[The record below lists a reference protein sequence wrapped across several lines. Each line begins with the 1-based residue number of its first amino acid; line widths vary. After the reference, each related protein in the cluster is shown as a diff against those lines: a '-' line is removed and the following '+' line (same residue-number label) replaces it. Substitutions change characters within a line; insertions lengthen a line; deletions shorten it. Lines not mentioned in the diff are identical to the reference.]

1 MSDVMEPARAK
12 RHRDSFDSLDPLTD
26 LDPAL
31 LAETDFPR
39 SLPVDVARR
48 VRDADALGESAE
60 FEVRRTKTRAG
71 HRDTGVSDA
80 PPMPESMR
88 ASQAHAQARAQTDSA
103 PESASAGARP
113 SYRVLI
119 KIINV
124 ETLLK
129 VVKVTA
135 SRGKSMRVTFLT
147 SERERVPVGI
157 RMIAVDDLPATVA
170 VNSHFECSVR
180 AGVDASGRRIDLAS
194 EVWDLDSQLFVRVLE
209 DTCMSNTSLR
219 IALNPEADTLLVE
232 RAVQRGC
239 DLRRRRMGL
248 LGEGHADDLFNRIKD
263 MEELQSIQFDLGILY
278 TFMQAAIR
286 DKAPFFEIR
295 CDSYESHDPLL
306 GLVRAYRTTLSYRD
320 ESGQDSD
327 HELRQAMRRLA
338 DDNKWDVVPDFEY
351 EPSKFEEQFSH
362 AIPTKTIHKYV
373 MNMGTKEKFISMAS
387 SQNHPVIFEYRPCT
401 GARVRMLVAPMAE
414 VE

>member
-1 MSDVMEPARAK
+1 MMMSEALVVADREK
-12 RHRDSFDSLDPLTD
+12 RRRDSLDSVDDAP
-26 LDPAL
+26 
-31 LAETDFPR
+31 DFPR

-48 VRDADALGESAE
+48 VRDAHALGDPTEH
-60 FEVRRTKTRAG
+60 EVKRTKTRAG
-71 HRDTGVSDA
+71 HRETGVPDA
-80 PPMPESMR
+80 PPMPESMTGSEDR
-88 ASQAHAQARAQTDSA
+88 AGGA
-103 PESASAGARP
+103 PRP
-113 SYRVLI
+113 PYRVLI

-129 VVKVTA
+129 IVKVTA
-135 SRGKSMRVTFLT
+135 SRGKSMRLTFLT
-147 SERERVPVGI
+147 SEAPGQSERVPVGI
-157 RMIAVDDLPATVA
+157 RLIAVDDLPATVA

-180 AGVDASGRRIDLAS
+180 AGVDESGNKVNLAT
-194 EVWDLDSQLFVRVLE
+194 EVWDLDSQLFVKVLD
-209 DTCMSNTSLR
+209 DTCLSNTSLR

-232 RAVQRGC
+232 RVVQRGC
-239 DLRRRRMGL
+239 DVRRRRMGL

-327 HELRQAMRRLA
+327 HELRQAMRRLS

-351 EPSKFEEQFSH
+351 EPAKFAEQFHH
-362 AIPTKTIHKYV
+362 AIPTKTIHKYI
-373 MNMGTKEKFISMAS
+373 MNMGTKEKFLSMAS